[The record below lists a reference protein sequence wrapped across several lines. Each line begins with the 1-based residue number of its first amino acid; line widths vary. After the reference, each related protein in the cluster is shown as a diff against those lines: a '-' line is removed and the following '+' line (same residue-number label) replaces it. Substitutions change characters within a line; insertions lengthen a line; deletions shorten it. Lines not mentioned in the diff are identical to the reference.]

1 MKLNQISPKTQLVI
15 KRYFE
20 VVLWYESIQDPFSCW
35 YLARFVSIS
44 TLQYRRSLLLC
55 SCDVVAVVLIL
66 PTHPYLWIQSMCL
79 PCAQQAFS
87 VLRKPKRKH
96 SSEHRLHQTP
106 TRALSH
112 LWSLFG
118 LNLHSQDCF
127 HQRIATTTYH
137 VDLNNECY
145 GGCNT
150 LWAGEV
156 LSIHLTRHLM
166 SLSLVLYSIRLV
178 LSNKQFDAQI
188 TQKQQVSATAAMRG
202 VPRFGHTNDFSAALS
217 NDDSEVEDYVLGL
230 VFVAGFIM
238 AVFLTWSILLL
249 VFKCMGKKVGFLSG
263 RPFQNTTRAFRV
275 RVVFVGSVILFI
287 MFAVLLVVNGITNL
301 QDTLQTVSDTNQ
313 VRDDW
318 FDAWTCSLRLLL
330 SPSLNLTVCPTG
342 GWQPTSRCTNHYI
355 VSAKSGAV
363 YNWSSRRP
371 CGQSR

>member
-1 MKLNQISPKTQLVI
+1 
-15 KRYFE
+15 
-20 VVLWYESIQDPFSCW
+20 
-35 YLARFVSIS
+35 
-44 TLQYRRSLLLC
+44 
-55 SCDVVAVVLIL
+55 
-66 PTHPYLWIQSMCL
+66 
-79 PCAQQAFS
+79 
-87 VLRKPKRKH
+87 
-96 SSEHRLHQTP
+96 
-106 TRALSH
+106 
-112 LWSLFG
+112 
-118 LNLHSQDCF
+118 
-127 HQRIATTTYH
+127 
-137 VDLNNECY
+137 
-145 GGCNT
+145 
-150 LWAGEV
+150 
-156 LSIHLTRHLM
+156 M

-313 VRDDW
+313 VRDD
-318 FDAWTCSLRLLL
+318 
-330 SPSLNLTVCPTG
+330 
-342 GWQPTSRCTNHYI
+342 
-355 VSAKSGAV
+355 
-363 YNWSSRRP
+363 
-371 CGQSR
+371 